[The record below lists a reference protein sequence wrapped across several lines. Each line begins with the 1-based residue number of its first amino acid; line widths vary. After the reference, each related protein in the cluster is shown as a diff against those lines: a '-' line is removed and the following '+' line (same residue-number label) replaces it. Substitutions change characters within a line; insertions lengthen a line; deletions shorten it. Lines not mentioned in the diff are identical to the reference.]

1 MRISAVVLGAFLVA
15 AAGSPSLSAV
25 RISSD
30 PGGQIGPYMA
40 KLDALRNSGQSVV
53 IDGPCLSA
61 CTMVLGV
68 IPRDRLCVT
77 PRARLGFHAAWRLNE
92 AGRQVT
98 SPDGTELLMSAYP
111 QAVRDWIAR
120 RGGLSP
126 RLMYLTGNEL
136 ASMYPVCQQTQSV
149 AAGGVPGPARVLLS
163 PPSSSFASSGNSPR
177 PARPHGASM
186 VTSIDLP
193 DSGIVPPSRRPRH

>member
-1 MRISAVVLGAFLVA
+1 MT
-15 AAGSPSLSAV
+15 
-25 RISSD
+25 SD

-40 KLDALRNSGQSVV
+40 TFDALRNSGQSVI
-53 IDGPCLSA
+53 IDGPYLSA

-77 PRARLGFHAAWRLNE
+77 PRVRLGFRAAWRLNE

-111 QAVRDWIAR
+111 QPVRDWIAR

-126 RLMYLTGNEL
+126 HLMYLTGNEL
-136 ASMYPVCQQTQSV
+136 ASMYPVCQQGQSV
-149 AAGGVPGPARVLLS
+149 AAGALPGPVRVLLS
-163 PPSSSFASSGNSPR
+163 SPSSSFASGGNLPR
-177 PARPHGASM
+177 KRLDP
-186 VTSIDLP
+186 
-193 DSGIVPPSRRPRH
+193 

>member
-1 MRISAVVLGAFLVA
+1 MRDRFSLSMITVAISAAVLGAVLMA
-15 AAGSPSLSAV
+15 AAASPSLSAV
-25 RISSD
+25 RITSD

-77 PRARLGFHAAWRLNE
+77 NRARLGFHAAWRLNE

-111 QAVRDWIAR
+111 QPVRDWIVR

-136 ASMYPVCQQTQSV
+136 ASMYPVCQRDQNV
-149 AAGGVPGPARVLLS
+149 AAGTEPGPQRVLLS
-163 PPSSSFASSGNSPR
+163 PPSSSFASGSKLPR
-177 PARPHGASM
+177 
-186 VTSIDLP
+186 
-193 DSGIVPPSRRPRH
+193 RRFHP

>member
-1 MRISAVVLGAFLVA
+1 MRISAAALGAALLAVA
-15 AAGSPSLSAV
+15 ASPSLSAV

-30 PGGQIGPYMA
+30 PGGQIGTYMA
-40 KLDALRNSGQSVV
+40 KLDALRNSGQRVI

-68 IPRDRLCVT
+68 IPRDRICVT

-111 QAVRDWIAR
+111 QPVRDWIAR

-126 RLMYLTGNEL
+126 RLMYLAGNEL
-136 ASMYPVCQQTQSV
+136 ASMYPACQQDQSV
-149 AAGGVPGPARVLLS
+149 AADSEPSPKRVLLS
-163 PPSSSFASSGNSPR
+163 PRSSSFASGGKLPR
-177 PARPHGASM
+177 
-186 VTSIDLP
+186 
-193 DSGIVPPSRRPRH
+193 RRFHP